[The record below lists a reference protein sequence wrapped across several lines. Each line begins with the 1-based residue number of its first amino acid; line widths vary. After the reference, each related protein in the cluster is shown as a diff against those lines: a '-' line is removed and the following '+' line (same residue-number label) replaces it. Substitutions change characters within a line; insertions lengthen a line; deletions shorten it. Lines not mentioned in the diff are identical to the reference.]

1 MGEKV
6 ISVTLVGPGDAQF
19 LLDMLKS
26 VDWCAWHYLV
36 PWNISEQKVRETV
49 SGDDFPDNIVL
60 LDEIQAS
67 GFGEARTK
75 AMAAAKVALFA
86 QSVGSWFCRRDDLL
100 HYRHLDV
107 TTFGAFLMI
116 DCDERWLGGPPIWPC
131 GAHDVVSV
139 ICGDRTRLYARMPRL
154 FGEGVTP
161 SWEGETHEWYTGPRS
176 EIGLSDRY
184 EIVEIPKTPYRMARK
199 LARDLPILQ
208 RMCAKDP
215 LNVRH
220 RFYVGETFR
229 GLAALARSPEAALVL
244 GEDAPDAK
252 VLAEQAVMYYL
263 SCARLVQ
270 TAKSVSDW
278 DREQAGFACYH
289 AAVTAE
295 EAGFPTAA
303 ILAADA
309 EGMLA
314 CPWMVEL
321 PWHAAW
327 TSFQARDHRNA
338 VIWARIAEAVS
349 TLEDAPVRRGFVEEI
364 AGGRG
369 PREIE
374 GFARLAMGDE
384 RGRDI
389 LSELGIVP
397 IDTDGNSL

>member
-1 MGEKV
+1 MAQKV

-75 AMAAAKVALFA
+75 AMAAAKV
-86 QSVGSWFCRRDDLL
+86 D
-100 HYRHLDV
+100 LDV

-116 DCDERWLGGPPIWPC
+116 DCDERWLARRPRAAWRATGAMASPRWPC

-176 EIGLSDRY
+176 EIRLSDRY
-184 EIVEIPKTPYRMARK
+184 EIVEIPKTPDRMARK
-199 LARDLPILQ
+199 LARDLPLLQ

-349 TLEDAPVRRGFVEEI
+349 ALDDDAPARRGFVEEI

>member
-1 MGEKV
+1 MVEKV

-19 LLDMLKS
+19 LTDMLKS

-36 PWNISEQKVRETV
+36 PWHVSEQEVRETV

-60 LDEIQAS
+60 LEEIQAS

-75 AMAAAKVALFA
+75 AMAAAKVDCFENNP
-86 QSVGSWFCRRDDLL
+86 
-100 HYRHLDV
+100 
-107 TTFGAFLMI
+107 TFLMI

-131 GAHDVVSV
+131 GVHDVVSV

-154 FGEGVTP
+154 FGAGVVP

-184 EIVEIPKTPYRMARK
+184 EIVEIPKTPDRMARK
-199 LARDLPILQ
+199 LARDLPLLQ

-229 GLAALARSPEAALVL
+229 GLAALARSPEAARLF
-244 GEDAPDAK
+244 GEAPDAK

-270 TAKSVSDW
+270 TAKAASDW

-289 AAVTAE
+289 AAVTAA

-349 TLEDAPVRRGFVEEI
+349 ALDDAPARRGFIE
-364 AGGRG
+364 AAAAGRG
-369 PREIE
+369 PKEIE

-389 LSELGIVP
+389 LGDLGIVP
-397 IDTDGNSL
+397 IDTNGNSR